1 MSNRKLKSK
10 LDARK
15 KLAATFKYEIP
26 YAKYHPAFK
35 LGRWDGNISLFGIG
49 GNGYLSQLET
59 ILDILLKMGIDIDDI
74 DDQRN
79 PINLIFNKV
88 TETKTTMAMFDS
100 RKANIVKGTP
110 YYQFNFIDSQSGE
123 EYEFNCHKQTHDTCV
138 RLNLYPDILQKFF
151 KT

>member
-1 MSNRKLKSK
+1 MIFIFKNKLHLIADKDIRC
-10 LDARK
+10 DARD
-15 KLAATFKYEIP
+15 LIFDRA
-26 YAKYHPAFK
+26 
-35 LGRWDGNISLFGIG
+35 
-49 GNGYLSQLET
+49 
-59 ILDILLKMGIDIDDI
+59 
-74 DDQRN
+74 RN
-79 PINLIFNKV
+79 NSFNKV
-88 TETKTTMAMFDS
+88 TETKTTVAMFDS